1 MMNDL
6 SHPITPETTE
16 LDVEGMTCGGCAR
29 RVETALAQLP
39 GVISAHVDLAGKTA
53 SVSAAPEVGAASL
66 VEAVERAG
74 YRAQARA
81 RGIETAVALRVTGM
95 TCGGCARRV
104 EKALA
109 AVPGV
114 AQAKVDLAATR
125 AEVEFAADA
134 QVDAQALVAAVAAAG
149 YQAERIEGDAVDLA
163 APAGPA
169 PQPAAP
175 PVAVSFV
182 PMPKPKPKSRAK
194 PAASDAHHAEPAAIE
209 QAPAPTAASAAAPIE
224 LDIAGMT
231 CASCSNRVEKAL
243 AQVPGV
249 SRASVNLAT
258 ERASVRAEASVSAAQ
273 LIAAVEKAGYRA
285 TPLSAGASDIER
297 APAPAA
303 PARQP
308 IELEIGGMT
317 CASCSGR
324 VEKALAQVPGVSR
337 ASVNLATERASIS
350 VEDSVSAAQLVA
362 AVEKA
367 GYRATPLVADEP
379 VPAQSPAAPAIELEI
394 GGMTCASCSGRVEK
408 ALAQV
413 PGVSSA
419 SVNLATERASIS
431 AEAAVSV
438 AQLVAAVE
446 KAGYRATP
454 AAGSAGPIGTAAPAA
469 TSPTAPRPSAESRKA
484 AEARRD
490 LLLLIGSAVL
500 TLPLVAPMFAAPFG
514 LSFMLPAPL
523 EFVLAAIVQFGFGA
537 RFYRAAWHALRARA
551 GNMDLLVALG
561 TSAAFGLS
569 VWQMLRAPEQ
579 AGHLYFE
586 AAAVIVTLVRFGKW
600 LEARAKRQTT
610 DAIRALNALRPDRAR
625 IVEQGVEREVPLAQ
639 VRVGSIVAVRPG
651 ERFPVDGRIAAGA
664 SHVDESLITGE
675 SLPVA
680 KAPGDRV
687 TAGSI
692 NAEGAL
698 SVETTAIGAETTL
711 ARIIRLVESAQAE
724 KAPIQRLVDRVSAVF
739 VPAVL
744 ALAVLTFAGWML
756 AGAPAETAILNA
768 VAVLVIACPCAL
780 GLATPAAIM
789 AGTGVAARHGV
800 LIQDALA
807 LELAQR
813 TAVVAFDKTGTL
825 TEGKPS
831 VTAFEPIGTTRETA
845 MAIAAAIQ
853 RHSEHPL
860 ARAIVAAHHGEAHGD
875 ARAPQASDAKAVAGR
890 GVEARID
897 GTRHA
902 IGSARWL
909 DELAIEVPAAA
920 RRRAAELEAAGN
932 TVSWLMRLDA
942 PAAVLAL
949 IAFGDTVKPSAREA
963 ISRLHALGIRTALV
977 TGDNQGSATAVARE
991 LGIDEVHAQVL
1002 PDDKARVIAQLKAST
1017 QGVVAMVGDGI
1028 NDAPALAAA
1037 DIGIAM
1043 ATGTDVAMHTAGIT
1057 LMRGDPALVAAAID
1071 ISRRTYRKIRQNLFW
1086 AFVYNVVGVPLAAF
1100 GLLNPMIAGAAMA
1113 FSSVSVVTNALLL
1126 KMWKGEAR

>member
-53 SVSAAPEVGAASL
+53 SVSAVPEVGAASL

-74 YRAQARA
+74 YRAQVRA

-134 QVDAQALVAAVAAAG
+134 EVDAQALVAAVAAAG

-163 APAGPA
+163 APAGP
-169 PQPAAP
+169 QPAAA

-182 PMPKPKPKSRAK
+182 PMPKPKSRAK

-209 QAPAPTAASAAAPIE
+209 QAPAPTAAAAPIE

-258 ERASVRAEASVSAAQ
+258 ERASVSAEASVSAAQ

-297 APAPAA
+297 APAPAV

-379 VPAQSPAAPAIELEI
+379 VPAQSPDAPAIELEI

-413 PGVSSA
+413 PGVSRA
-419 SVNLATERASIS
+419 SVNLATERASVS

-446 KAGYRATP
+446 KAGYRATL
-454 AAGSAGPIGTAAPAA
+454 AAGPIGTAAPAA

-500 TLPLVAPMFAAPFG
+500 TLPLVAPMLAAPFG

-551 GNMDLLVALG
+551 GNMDQLVALG

-920 RRRAAELEAAGN
+920 RQRAAELEAAGN